1 MSVKCN
7 DAFPRIPTRFKRLGE
22 RFRVDL
28 NVVDPGTPRKDCVI
42 SHPIQLKI
50 RKKKTCLIASGN
62 PLENVTH
69 PFSHSAV
76 FSKYPEYAEHLLS
89 LLDEGGKLGKNPLL
103 TEAYP
108 GINLDVLYF
117 MLDILYLNGE
127 RECQNQESFPAII

>member
-28 NVVDPGTPRKDCVI
+28 NVVDPGTSRKDCVI

-76 FSKYPEYAEHLLS
+76 FTKYPEYAKHLLS
-89 LLDEGGKLGKNPLL
+89 FLDEGGKLGKNHFLPKLIQGL
-103 TEAYP
+103 TWMFY
-108 GINLDVLYF
+108 ISCWIFYT
-117 MLDILYLNGE
+117 
-127 RECQNQESFPAII
+127 

>member
-76 FSKYPEYAEHLLS
+76 FSKYPEYAEHLQS
-89 LLDEGGKLGKNPLL
+89 LLDEGGKLGKNHFLPKLIQGL
-103 TEAYP
+103 TWMFY
-108 GINLDVLYF
+108 ISCWIFYT
-117 MLDILYLNGE
+117 
-127 RECQNQESFPAII
+127 